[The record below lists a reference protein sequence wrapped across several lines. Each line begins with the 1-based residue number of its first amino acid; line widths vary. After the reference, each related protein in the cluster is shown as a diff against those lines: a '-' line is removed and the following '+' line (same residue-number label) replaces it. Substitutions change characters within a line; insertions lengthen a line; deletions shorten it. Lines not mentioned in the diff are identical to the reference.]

1 MTGASQGRLAT
12 GRPFREA
19 ATGRGRRGAGPRPAG
34 KRGGELRHS
43 ADPLSSQPL
52 PARVGRPARVLRH
65 EALAPQP
72 HTGGCHGLQ
81 FDFHRPQDDGSA
93 DELRA
98 FNGSLD
104 AWVPTPLQ
112 PNGKPARIS
121 AFDYYLINSGY
132 RVGKPPPDGLRFM
145 AGDPH
150 CTGQLCPAIY
160 LCQQWNRQILSK
172 HTIPTRSDGCDT
184 AGGQGYDMLV
194 YSPGQCW
201 DGKSLG
207 MGMGASSPAAA
218 ITGAKPCHGRVIPRI
233 AMSLNVGADGLGGYL
248 SSDIRA
254 GTTKSSPGS
263 TGHFDYVFGWK
274 RSVLTAII
282 KHCLN
287 TTRFKPG
294 QASCDELTNSAGT
307 SIYQV
312 GSGDKLTKCVA
323 GPSCRRSKSSAAGT
337 ANTEVASRGA
347 TAFPI
352 AAVDGRGALASAGRM
367 LDAVA
372 AFVQSISDS
381 AGGAVRTR

>member
-1 MTGASQGRLAT
+1 MKWPLVAAVAVLVLVLPTSAAANVGTLLIHCQANLSQRASVDPLEFYGT
-12 GRPFREA
+12 KPSPHNH
-19 ATGRGRRGAGPRPAG
+19 TPAG
-34 KRGGELRHS
+34 AMAFSSTSTVRKMIAAPTSCEPSTDHS
-43 ADPLSSQPL
+43 ML
-52 PARVGRPARVLRH
+52 
-65 EALAPQP
+65 
-72 HTGGCHGLQ
+72 
-81 FDFHRPQDDGSA
+81 
-93 DELRA
+93 
-98 FNGSLD
+98 
-104 AWVPTPLQ
+104 WVPTPLQ
-112 PNGKPARIS
+112 PDGKPARIS

-150 CTGQLCPAIY
+150 CTGQLCPVIY

-172 HTIPTRSDGCDT
+172 HTIPTPSDGCDT

-218 ITGAKPCHGRVIPRI
+218 ITGAKPCRGVVIPRI

-263 TGHFDYVFGWK
+263 TGHFDYVLGWK

-294 QASCDELTNSAGT
+294 QASCDELTNSSGT

-312 GSGDKLTKCVA
+312 GSGYKLTNCVA
-323 GPSCRRSKSSAAGT
+323 GPSCRLSKSSAAGT

-352 AAVDGRGALASAGRM
+352 AAVDGRGALVSAGRM

-372 AFVQSISDS
+372 AFVQSISDG